1 MSDQVKQLIE
11 HLVATAK
18 ARGISQA
25 ELAERAGLTPVGLSK
40 AKHRGDIRASSL
52 AAMAA
57 ELDMELTVTPRR
69 RREQVV
75 RAIRKGD
82 FFHTGAGRATKQG

>member
-1 MSDQVKQLIE
+1 MSEPIKQLIE

-40 AKHRGDIRASSL
+40 AKHRGDLRASSL
-52 AAMAA
+52 AAMAEA
-57 ELDMELTVTPRR
+57 LDMELTVTPRR
-69 RREQVV
+69 RREEVV
-75 RAIRKGD
+75 RAIRQGD
-82 FFHTGAGRATKQG
+82 FFHTGTGRERKRG